1 MSEQADPMLPAQRVY
16 AMSVVAAEQK
26 YRAAV
31 AAAREIRDREIAEA
45 LDTCERVMRIEA
57 AP

>member
-1 MSEQADPMLPAQRVY
+1 MSEPDPMLPAQRVY
-16 AMSVVAAEQK
+16 AMSVVAAEKK

-31 AAAREIRDREIAEA
+31 AAARKIRDREVAEA
-45 LDTCERVMRIEA
+45 LDTCQRVMEIEA